1 MTQQLTDALRQ
12 ALSIVSG
19 SPVIM
24 FLLAAALIY
33 FGFTVLGRAINSV
46 K

>member
-1 MTQQLTDALRQ
+1 MTQQFASALDQCFR
-12 ALSIVSG
+12 ICSG

-33 FGFTVLGRAINSV
+33 LATQVFYRARKSI
-46 K
+46 